1 MQYQPACVMN
11 CFSLYCLRKLEQFN
25 CRVGFLFYLFR
36 CIGIRFIACH
46 YAISYANFTLGHMA
60 WHSISCF
67 RSNKK
72 DPIFRVLW
80 VFVEKY

>member
-1 MQYQPACVMN
+1 MN
-11 CFSLYCLRKLEQFN
+11 IFSSITAEKKLTRWFRLELPGG
-25 CRVGFLFYLFR
+25 VLYLFR

-46 YAISYANFTLGHMA
+46 YAIFYANFALGYMA
-60 WHSISCF
+60 RHSISCF

-80 VFVEKY
+80 VFMEKY